1 MCLFCSPLLAALFHR
16 QCQRGL
22 RASPA
27 LWRWRMLDRSTRHS
41 SAVPACYRELFCS
54 SEKTHDNGDAPARH
68 CLTLAGRGIHIAVVA
83 RSCLDQEIGRKLQRP
98 HFFRSVPFS
107 CCLFLSFLR
116 FWRLSFLVGHY
127 ILITIRFIFFLCR
140 LQKALS
146 TGQSHIPR
154 RAEGPQVLE
163 TCYIA
168 VPISRCRL
176 SEA

>member
-1 MCLFCSPLLAALFHR
+1 
-16 QCQRGL
+16 
-22 RASPA
+22 
-27 LWRWRMLDRSTRHS
+27 MLERSTRHS

-54 SEKTHDNGDAPARH
+54 SEKTHDNSDAPARH

-116 FWRLSFLVGHY
+116 FWRRRSSWGITY
-127 ILITIRFIFFLCR
+127 ISQSEPFSPCVVYKKHC
-140 LQKALS
+140 LQGRA
-146 TGQSHIPR
+146 TFPGGR
-154 RAEGPQVLE
+154 RVPQVLE

-168 VPISRCRL
+168 VPMSRCRL